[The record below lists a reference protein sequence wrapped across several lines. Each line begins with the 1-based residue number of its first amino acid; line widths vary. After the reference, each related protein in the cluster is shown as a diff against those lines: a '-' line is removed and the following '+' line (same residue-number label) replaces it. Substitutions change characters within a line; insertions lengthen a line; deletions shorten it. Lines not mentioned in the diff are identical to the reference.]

1 MNKRFF
7 SIILTVVGTLLPVS
21 KVLASGQVASRLAGS
36 YEAKLH
42 PAGHIKLFMSKP
54 LVYTDPHIWATYL
67 LVMLLLGIATLVL
80 LYKQRVNKE
89 EAEVEA
95 LEFSTAPQGELI
107 GKLISK
113 QEALLARIK
122 SLDDEFAAG
131 EIEEQEYWAT
141 GEKYKQML
149 VRVQTQLKELT

>member
-7 SIILTVVGTLLPVS
+7 SIIFTVIGTLLPVS
-21 KVLASGQVASRLAGS
+21 SVLAAEQVASRLAGS
-36 YEAKLH
+36 YEVKLH
-42 PAGHIKLFMSKP
+42 PATHIKLFMSKP
-54 LVYTDPHIWATYL
+54 FVYTDPHIWGTYL

-80 LYKQRVNKE
+80 LYKQRVSKE
-89 EAEVEA
+89 EAEAEK
-95 LEFSTAPQGELI
+95 LEFAAAPQQGLR
-107 GKLISK
+107 GKLMSK

-122 SLDDEFAAG
+122 SLDNEFAAG
-131 EIEEQEYWAT
+131 EIEEQEYRAT